1 MLAVKTILHPTDF
14 SAGADTAFRFARALA
29 RDYGARLVVL
39 HAAALPP
46 AAIVGGVMIPAPSV
60 EQEPIREQLR
70 WRLAD
75 APDVNGEARLA
86 EGDAAP
92 AILRAAKDVG
102 ADLIVMGTHGRT
114 GLGRLL
120 MGSVAEQVVR
130 KATCPVLTVKCPPKE
145 AATDDE
151 PVSAAA
157 GEGAEVARE
166 RPSCVP
172 PL

>member
-14 SAGADTAFRFARALA
+14 SAGSDGAFRFACALA
-29 RDYGARLVVL
+29 RDYGARLVLL
-39 HAAALPP
+39 HAAEIP
-46 AAIVGGVMIPAPSV
+46 AAAFVGGVMIPAPGV
-60 EQEPIREQLR
+60 QWEPLRQQLGQ
-70 WRLAD
+70 RLSEA
-75 APDVNGEARLA
+75 AEVRGETRLA
-86 EGDAAP
+86 EGAAAP
-92 AILRAAKDVG
+92 AILRAAKEVS

-130 KATCPVLTVKCPPKE
+130 KAACPVLTVKCLPPE
-145 AATDDE
+145 APADRE
-151 PVSAAA
+151 PVPA
-157 GEGAEVARE
+157 AEVASE